1 VGREPVSAFRFPS
14 IDFMAFRIV
23 PVTAESWRSFRA
35 LRLEMLAD
43 SPKAFGETLDA
54 ALRQSD
60 DDWLR
65 RAAETSSALSCGFA
79 AVDDAGRWV
88 GIMRARVEDG
98 KTFLLGVYVT
108 PLLRGEGLAEAL
120 LLEIERWAGER
131 GHDQL
136 TLEVHEHNQRAQ
148 AFYRRMGFNDTGDRV
163 PYPLAPHEYEVVMTK
178 LRAART

>member
-1 VGREPVSAFRFPS
+1 
-14 IDFMAFRIV
+14 MAFRIV
-23 PVTAESWRSFRA
+23 PVEGESWRLFRD

-43 SPKAFGETLDA
+43 SPKAFVETLDA
-54 ALRQSD
+54 ALQQSD

-65 RAAETSSALSCGFA
+65 RAVDTNSESSCGFA

-98 KTFLLGVYVT
+98 RTFLLGVYVT
-108 PLLRGEGLAEAL
+108 PLLRGEHLADAL

-136 TLEVHEHNQRAQ
+136 TLEVHEHNERAQ
-148 AFYRRMGFNDTGDRV
+148 AFYRRRGFSATGDRV
-163 PYPLAPHEYEVVMTK
+163 LYPLAPHEQEIVMTK
-178 LRAART
+178 PLAVR

>member
-1 VGREPVSAFRFPS
+1 
-14 IDFMAFRIV
+14 
-23 PVTAESWRSFRA
+23 
-35 LRLEMLAD
+35 
-43 SPKAFGETLDA
+43 
-54 ALRQSD
+54 
-60 DDWLR
+60 
-65 RAAETSSALSCGFA
+65 
-79 AVDDAGRWV
+79 
-88 GIMRARVEDG
+88 
-98 KTFLLGVYVT
+98 VT

-120 LLEIERWAGER
+120 LLEIERWAGKR

>member
-1 VGREPVSAFRFPS
+1 
-14 IDFMAFRIV
+14 MAFRIV
-23 PVTAESWRSFRA
+23 PVTAESWPLFRA

-43 SPKAFGETLDA
+43 SPKAFVETLDA
-54 ALRQSD
+54 ASRQSD
-60 DDWLR
+60 DDWVR
-65 RAAETSSALSCGFA
+65 RAAETNSAFSCGFA

-98 KTFLLGVYVT
+98 RTFLLGVYVT

-136 TLEVHEHNQRAQ
+136 TLEVHEHNRRAQ
-148 AFYRRMGFNDTGDRV
+148 AFYRRRGFSATGERV
-163 PYPLAPHEYEVVMTK
+163 PYPLAPHEHEVAMIK
-178 LRAART
+178 PLGARPQTR